1 MDRLLHND
9 DFAVK
14 RPVNAVVQF
23 GPNYVFHL
31 AAVARIGF
39 DSEYADKYAGSVDES
54 DFGFLQRH
62 RDLLSFGMG
71 SSSDLVTIFLFLPAY
86 FDLQSGGDFAEY
98 FSLLDEGCATATS
111 LAFFNRYVSEFERLS
126 VWIAKAEF
134 EKDLSEIIHHRET
147 IGKLGEI
154 VMRNL
159 PAYRD
164 SVWPIESAKM
174 EEVSATINKH
184 FDTLDPISAWEKV
197 TDIEYK
203 LDCFRATL
211 VSAIKNGPNADSL
224 AYDTVV
230 FHHDRPF
237 DYTVQLIQHEIGS
250 HILNETMRHVAD
262 LEKYEWK
269 TLYAAYECLAKHYNR
284 MLIGADQL
292 AYSLA
297 SLREEQFLPIYRSL
311 HRAHPAITPR
321 ELLLRGLDSYLTGS
335 VDP

>member
-9 DFAVK
+9 DLAVK
-14 RPVNAVVQF
+14 RPVKAVVQF

-54 DFGFLQRH
+54 DLGFLQRH
-62 RDLLSFGMG
+62 RDLLTFGMG
-71 SSSDLVTIFLFLPAY
+71 SGSDLVTIFLFLPAY
-86 FDLQSGGDFAEY
+86 FDLQSGTHFAEY
-98 FSLLDEGCATATS
+98 FSLLDEGCTTGAL
-111 LAFFNRYVSEFERLS
+111 LAFFNRYAAEFERQS

-134 EKDLSEIIHHRET
+134 EKDLSGIIHRRET
-147 IGKLGEI
+147 IGKLGVI

-164 SVWPIESAKM
+164 SVWPVESAKM
-174 EEVSATINKH
+174 EEVSVAINKH
-184 FDTLDPISAWEKV
+184 FATLDPISAWENV
-197 TDIEYK
+197 TGIEYK

-237 DYTVQLIQHEIGS
+237 DYMVQLIQHEIGS
-250 HILNETMRHVAD
+250 HILNETMKYVAD

-269 TLYAAYECLAKHYNR
+269 TLYAAYECLAKHYNQ
-284 MLIGADQL
+284 MLIGAEQL
-292 AYSLA
+292 AYSLS
-297 SLREEQFLPIYRSL
+297 SLREERFLPIYRSL
-311 HRAHPAITPR
+311 HNAQPVITPR

-335 VDP
+335 VDS